1 MAYVFTVEQANR
13 TLPLVRRIVEDIVR
27 YYARWQR
34 CVDAFEIAT
43 ATSRADEPSP
53 RADELQNEAQQLA
66 GDIQG
71 FVAELH
77 ALGVEFKGY
86 ETGLV
91 DFPGDLDGR
100 PVYWCWQL
108 GESSVG
114 YWHEVHT
121 GFAGRQP
128 LVPQLQD

>member
-1 MAYVFTVEQANR
+1 MTQVFTIEQANR

-27 YYARWQR
+27 YYARWQQ
-34 CVDAFEIAT
+34 CVAEFEIAT
-43 ATSRADEPSP
+43 APSRADEPST
-53 RADELQNEAQQLA
+53 RADELQDDAQVLA
-66 GDIQG
+66 GDIQS

-86 ETGLV
+86 EMGLV
-91 DFPGDLDGR
+91 DFPGEMDGR

-108 GESSVG
+108 GESAVN
-114 YWHEVHT
+114 YWHEIHT
-121 GFAGRQP
+121 GFAGRHP